1 MSLLLTIVTV
11 SSFDHGRLKRTL
23 ESTRI
28 LPAGVEHVFVVPEQD
43 LVSRELLA
51 NEKEQG
57 KPLKVAFDTNSGVY
71 GAMNL
76 GASVA
81 SGQYV
86 IFWNSG
92 DTLHSFSDF
101 DVFVSELRTSKP
113 SWAIASGKLEL
124 GMIHHISSTDLRN
137 FRDQK
142 PKSYV
147 SHQVIACERK
157 QMFDL
162 GLFDLS
168 YKIAADTKMIQ
179 ALVREDAP
187 MFSSAIIVEIETPK
201 FSAIHHRL
209 SRFETGKLALYD
221 ILCRAY
227 FRPIL
232 NVLKREI
239 KFLINARRFTK

>member
-1 MSLLLTIVTV
+1 M
-11 SSFDHGRLKRTL
+11 SSFDHTRLKRTM

-28 LPAGVEHVFVVPEQD
+28 LPTGVEHVFIVPEED
-43 LVSRELLA
+43 FVSRELLA

-71 GAMNL
+71 GAMYL
-76 GASVA
+76 GASLA

-92 DTLHSFSDF
+92 DILQSLSDF
-101 DVFVSELRTSKP
+101 DDFISELRNSKP
-113 SWAIASGKLEL
+113 AWAIASGRLEL
-124 GMIHHISSTDLRN
+124 GKSHQISSADLRN

-142 PKSYV
+142 PQSYV
-147 SHQVIACERK
+147 SHQVIACKRK
-157 QMFDL
+157 LMFDL
-162 GLFDLS
+162 GLFDLT
-168 YKIAADTKMIQ
+168 YKVAADTKMIQ
-179 ALVREDAP
+179 ALSREYAP
-187 MFSSAIIVEIETPK
+187 MFSSAVIVGIETPK

-232 NVLKREI
+232 NVLKRELN
-239 KFLINARRFTK
+239 FLINARRVTK

>member
-11 SSFDHGRLKRTL
+11 SSFDHTRLSRTL
-23 ESTRI
+23 RSTRI
-28 LPAGVEHVFVVPEQD
+28 LPSEVEHVFVVPEQD
-43 LVSRELLA
+43 LESRDLISL
-51 NEKEQG
+51 EKEKG
-57 KPLKVAFDTNSGVY
+57 KRLKVAFDTNSGVY

-92 DTLHSFSDF
+92 DTLHSLSDF
-101 DVFVSELRTSKP
+101 EVFLSELRNSKR
-113 SWAIASGKLEL
+113 SWAVASGKLEL
-124 GMIHHISSTDLRN
+124 GTIHEVSPANLRN

-142 PKSYV
+142 PGSYV
-147 SHQVIACERK
+147 SHQVIACRRDV
-157 QMFDL
+157 MFDL

-168 YKIAADTKMIQ
+168 YRVAADTKMIQ
-179 ALVREDAP
+179 ALSRRDVP
-187 MFSSAIIVEIETPK
+187 MFSSSVIVEIETPK

-209 SRFETGKLALYD
+209 SRLETGKLALSD
-221 ILCRAY
+221 ILLRAY
-227 FRPIL
+227 FRPII

-239 KFLINARRFTK
+239 NFVISSG

>member
-1 MSLLLTIVTV
+1 M
-11 SSFDHGRLKRTL
+11 SSFDHTRLKATL

-28 LPAGVEHVFVVPEQD
+28 LPTGVEHVFVVPEQD

-51 NEKEQG
+51 SEKGQG
-57 KPLKVAFDTNSGVY
+57 KPVKVAFDTNSGVY

-92 DTLHSFSDF
+92 DSLHSLSDF
-101 DVFVSELRTSKP
+101 NVFISEIRTLKP

-124 GMIHHISSTDLRN
+124 GMNHQVSSIDLRN

-142 PKSYV
+142 PGSYV
-147 SHQVIACERK
+147 SHQVIACHRK
-157 QMFDL
+157 LMFDL

-168 YKIAADTKMIQ
+168 YKVAADTKMIQ
-179 ALVREDAP
+179 ALSRQDVP

-221 ILCRAY
+221 ILRRAY

-239 KFLINARRFTK
+239 NFLVNAP

>member
-11 SSFDHGRLKRTL
+11 SSFDHTRLKKTL
-23 ESTRI
+23 ESTRL
-28 LPAGVEHVFVVPEQD
+28 LPTGVEHVFVVPEQD
-43 LVSRELLA
+43 FMSRELLA
-51 NEKEQG
+51 IEKEQG

-81 SGQYV
+81 SGQYI

-92 DTLHSFSDF
+92 DTLHSLSGFDF
-101 DVFVSELRTSKP
+101 FVSELRNSNP
-113 SWAIASGKLEL
+113 SWAIASGKLEP
-124 GMIHHISSTDLRN
+124 GINHQISLIDLLN

-142 PKSYV
+142 PGSYV
-147 SHQVIACERK
+147 SHQVIACKRK
-157 QMFDL
+157 LMFDL

-168 YKIAADTKMIQ
+168 YKVAADTKMIQ
-179 ALVREDAP
+179 ALSRQDVP
-187 MFSSAIIVEIETPK
+187 LFSSAIIVKIETPK

-227 FRPIL
+227 FKPIL

-239 KFLINARRFTK
+239 NFLINALRLTK